1 MFLNAEDLIA
11 VPHSKVLKHLIK
23 VEYIRRIILSLRY
36 NRSDVRAGPQA
47 CMLPTTYSNCL
58 FKKELVRVS
67 NITVK

>member
-11 VPHSKVLKHLIK
+11 VPHSKVFKHLIK

-47 CMLPTTYSNCL
+47 RMLPTTYSNCL
-58 FKKELVRVS
+58 FKKELVRVF